1 MKYRFILSHR
11 HEFNVSRMCRMLNVC
26 SSGFYA
32 WLQRGESRRRRED
45 AKLLQRIREVFARS
59 RQTYGSPRIWA
70 ELCVTGWRVSRKR
83 VARLMRLDGM
93 YALRKRAYR
102 RRKKSLSGSAAAPNL
117 LQQDFSA
124 TDSNQ
129 KWLADIVQIGTAEGR
144 LHLAVVLD
152 AYSRKIVGWS
162 MKRTAGSNLVQN
174 ALKMALARRQ
184 IQGQLIHHSDRGSQY
199 TDGTYQQLLKDHHIL
214 PSLSA
219 TGNCYDNA
227 MVESFFATL
236 KTECTNKTF
245 ATINEARRTIAYYI
259 EAWYNRQR
267 RHSSLRYLS
276 PMAYEEAAH

>member
-1 MKYRFILSHR
+1 
-11 HEFNVSRMCRMLNVC
+11 MLNVC

-152 AYSRKIVGWS
+152 AYSRKNRRLVHEADGRQQLGS
-162 MKRTAGSNLVQN
+162 KCPENGAGSATDPRTA
-174 ALKMALARRQ
+174 
-184 IQGQLIHHSDRGSQY
+184 H
-199 TDGTYQQLLKDHHIL
+199 
-214 PSLSA
+214 PS
-219 TGNCYDNA
+219 
-227 MVESFFATL
+227 
-236 KTECTNKTF
+236 
-245 ATINEARRTIAYYI
+245 
-259 EAWYNRQR
+259 
-267 RHSSLRYLS
+267 
-276 PMAYEEAAH
+276 